1 MTSRDKI
8 YSQLRQIALSDFA
21 DIVEGATTI
30 EGKLRILLKD
40 ESFIDIWLSV
50 KKKGVY
56 AYHWERRNIDGTVYR
71 YNNLPDREAKKLQT
85 YPKHFHNKFEENV
98 VESDLS
104 DNPEEAIR
112 TVLEFARRIIKLKY

>member
-8 YSQLRQIALSDFA
+8 YSHLTEIALSDFA
-21 DIVEGATTI
+21 DIVEGTVVI

-40 ESFIDIWLSV
+40 ESFVDVWLSA

-56 AYHWERRNIDGTVYR
+56 AYHWERKNIDGTIYR
-71 YNNLPDREAKKLQT
+71 YNNLPDKEAKKLQT
-85 YPKHFHNKFEENV
+85 YPKHFHNKTQENV
-98 VESDLS
+98 VENDLS

-112 TVLEFARRIIKLKY
+112 VVLEFARRIIKS

>member
-8 YSQLRQIALSDFA
+8 YSHIKEIALSDFA
-21 DIVEGATTI
+21 DIVEGTVVI

-40 ESFIDIWLSV
+40 ESFVDVWLSA

-56 AYHWERRNIDGTVYR
+56 AYHWERKNIDGTIYR
-71 YNNLPDREAKKLQT
+71 YNNLPDKEAKKLQT
-85 YPKHFHNKFEENV
+85 FPKHFHNKTQENV

-112 TVLEFARRIIKLKY
+112 IVLEFARRIIKS